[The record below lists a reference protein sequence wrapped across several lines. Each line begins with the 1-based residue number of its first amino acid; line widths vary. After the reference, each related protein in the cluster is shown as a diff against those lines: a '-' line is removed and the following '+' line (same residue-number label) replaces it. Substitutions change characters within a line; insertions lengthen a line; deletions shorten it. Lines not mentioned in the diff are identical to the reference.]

1 MAEPSDQIWGG
12 GRLVLGFVLAPVAP
26 AVLVGLW
33 MGHAPAGQD
42 HTGLALPFT
51 LAALVLGGYLPM
63 VTVGLPLFYATRS
76 LKIAR
81 NPLGLAAAG
90 AFVAMIPTLIMAT
103 WGAAAG
109 DDDGSIFLTASIPAL
124 LGALAGVVFWAISFW
139 SPKGADVRKPPRA
152 DVR

>member
-12 GRLVLGFVLAPVAP
+12 GRLVMGFILAPVAP

-33 MGHAPAGQD
+33 MSHASAGED
-42 HTGLALPFT
+42 HTSLALPFT

-90 AFVAMIPTLIMAT
+90 ALVAVLPTLIMAT
-103 WGAAAG
+103 WGAVAG
-109 DDDGSIFLTASIPAL
+109 EDDGSMFLTASIPAL
-124 LGALAGVVFWAISFW
+124 LGALAGVMFWAISFW
-139 SPKGADVRKPPRA
+139 SPKGADVR
-152 DVR
+152 

>member
-1 MAEPSDQIWGG
+1 MAEPSDQMWGG
-12 GRLVLGFVLAPVAP
+12 GRLVLGFILAPVAP

-33 MGHAPAGQD
+33 MGHASAGED

-63 VTVGLPLFYATRS
+63 MTVGLPLFYAMRG
-76 LKIAR
+76 LKSAR

-90 AFVAMIPTLIMAT
+90 ALVAMLPTLLMAA

-109 DDDGSIFLTASIPAL
+109 EEDGSMLLTASIPAL
-124 LGALAGVVFWAISFW
+124 LGALAGVMFWAISFW
-139 SPKGADVRKPPRA
+139 SPKGAKVS
-152 DVR
+152 